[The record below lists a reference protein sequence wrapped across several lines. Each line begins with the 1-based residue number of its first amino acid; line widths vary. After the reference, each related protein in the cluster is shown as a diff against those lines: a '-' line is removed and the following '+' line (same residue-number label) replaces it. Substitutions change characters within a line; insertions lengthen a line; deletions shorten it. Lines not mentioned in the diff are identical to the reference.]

1 MQLVTKEERETIARL
16 RNCIVAL
23 VQQRIMLF
31 DTSIQ
36 YTYDASLKYKVS
48 TLCDSDMDVI
58 SYCKLNVRWIDEKQS
73 YAEKCVWDQAAWE
86 SNPRLPDCQSRG
98 LGFDTHAA
106 ASLGFFFSLHNLG

>member
-36 YTYDASLKYKVS
+36 YTYDASLRYEVS
-48 TLCDSDMDVI
+48 ITIIMILTWNLVTVNTSTIDVHW
-58 SYCKLNVRWIDEKQS
+58 NNEKS
-73 YAEKCVWDQAAWE
+73 GEGG
-86 SNPRLPDCQSRG
+86 N
-98 LGFDTHAA
+98 
-106 ASLGFFFSLHNLG
+106 